1 MSAPYEKPINWSTS
15 SGKLLRYNEI
25 AISKDSA
32 KVIFETLKKVFAS
45 DELDAYTV
53 KEYEDLVKAFTE
65 LGKKLGR
72 YDEIDV

>member
-1 MSAPYEKPINWSTS
+1 M
-15 SGKLLRYNEI
+15 RYNEI

-32 KVIFETLKKVFAS
+32 KIIFETFKMLFAS
-45 DELDAYTV
+45 GELTADKA
-53 KEYEDLVKAFTE
+53 KEYENLVKAFTE